1 MSTLKKSKLIS
12 QISIAA
18 QIVDGSIKV
27 DSIEE
32 FDNILKLFPDDPELQ
47 RAYSDLLSQKKM
59 PEAAAQSYG
68 KAAKLFIESGMMLQ
82 AIVSKSLQWKI
93 SQPSDLNEARHF
105 FAVLKKGNYPQTPL
119 NSFFSVLSYPAMLAI
134 LYSLVKV
141 RLPAG
146 KIVKKNGEGEEDL
159 FFIVS
164 GALRE
169 SLFQPIKTDDETLY
183 KKVTFNLS
191 ENDFFGNV
199 YPFDEERLSQSYI
212 EAITQAELVRI
223 SQANLCNISRKYPD
237 VEQGIRELFK
247 DRTKPGSNKTLLTD
261 RIGGRHLLPIK
272 MKLQINKDPSGIN
285 PLVLDGYS
293 RDISIGG
300 ICVALEALE
309 NAPPAFSKSLK
320 NTKVQ
325 VSLPSEAVA
334 LNVSG
339 TIIWSKEV
347 ELENEKVFLLGIQFE
362 KMSPKLQGMMFAF
375 ADSICVQNKC

>member
-1 MSTLKKSKLIS
+1 MLTLKKSKLIS

-18 QIVDGSIKV
+18 QIIDGSIKV

-47 RAYSDLLSQKKM
+47 RVYSDLLSKKGM
-59 PEAAAQSYG
+59 SAAAAQSFG
-68 KAAKLFIESGMMLQ
+68 KAASLFIDSGMMLQ
-82 AIVSKSLQWKI
+82 AIVSKSMQWKI
-93 SQPSDLNEARHF
+93 SRPSDLNEARHF

-119 NSFFSVLSYPAMLAI
+119 NSLFSMLSYPAMLAI

-146 KIVKKNGEGEEDL
+146 KIVKKNGDGEKDL

-169 SLFQPIKTDDETLY
+169 ISYQPIKADDETLY

-212 EAITQAELVRI
+212 EPITQVELVKI
-223 SQANLCNISRKYPD
+223 SKTNLSNISRKYPD
-237 VEQGIRELFK
+237 VEHGIAELFK
-247 DRTKPGSNKTLLTD
+247 DRMQPGSNNTLLAD
-261 RIGGRHLLPIK
+261 RQGGRHHLPIK
-272 MKLQINKDPSGIN
+272 INLQINKDPSGAN
-285 PLVLDGYS
+285 PLILNGFS

-300 ICVALEALE
+300 ICVVLEAIE
-309 NAPPAFSKSLK
+309 EAPSSFSKSLK

-325 VSLPSEAVA
+325 VSLPSEAMA

-339 TIIWSKEV
+339 TIIWGKEV
-347 ELENEKVFLLGIQFE
+347 DLENEKTLVLGIKFE
-362 KMSPKLQGMMFAF
+362 KMSPKLKGMMFVF
-375 ADSICVQNKC
+375 ADSICTKNK

>member
-18 QIVDGSIKV
+18 QIIDGSIKV

-47 RAYSDLLSQKKM
+47 RVYSDLLSKKKM
-59 PEAAAQSYG
+59 SAAAESYG
-68 KAAKLFIESGMMLQ
+68 KAAGLFIDSGMMLQ
-82 AIVSKSLQWKI
+82 AIVSKSMQWKI
-93 SQPSDLNEARHF
+93 SRPSDLNEARHF

-134 LYSLVKV
+134 FYSLVKV

-146 KIVKKNGEGEEDL
+146 KIVKKNGDGEEDL

-169 SLFQPIKTDDETLY
+169 ISYQPIKTDDGTLY

-199 YPFDEERLSQSYI
+199 VPFDEERLSQSYI
-212 EAITQAELVRI
+212 EPINQVELVKI
-223 SQANLCNISRKYPD
+223 SKTNLSNISRKYPD
-237 VEQGIRELFK
+237 VEHGIVELFK
-247 DRTKPGSNKTLLTD
+247 DRIEPGSNNTLLAD
-261 RIGGRHLLPIK
+261 REGGRHHLPIK
-272 MKLQINKDPSGIN
+272 VNLQINKDPSGTN
-285 PLVLDGYS
+285 PLILDGIS

-300 ICVALEALE
+300 ICVVLEAIE
-309 NAPPAFSKSLK
+309 KAPPSFSKSLK
-320 NTKVQ
+320 NTKVL
-325 VSLPSEAVA
+325 VSLPNEAMA

-339 TIIWSKEV
+339 TIIWGKEV
-347 ELENEKVFLLGIQFE
+347 DLENQKTFVLGIKFE
-362 KMSPKLQGMMFAF
+362 KMSPKLKGMMFAF
-375 ADSICVQNKC
+375 ADSICTNN